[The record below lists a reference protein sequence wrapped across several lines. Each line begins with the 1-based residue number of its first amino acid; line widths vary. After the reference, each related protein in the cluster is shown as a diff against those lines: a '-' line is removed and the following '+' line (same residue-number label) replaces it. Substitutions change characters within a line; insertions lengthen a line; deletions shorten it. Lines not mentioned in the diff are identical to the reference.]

1 VDITSAL
8 SDRPLASL
16 AIGVIEKA
24 ILPVVINGSP
34 THALI
39 VHAVVVLVPLSAL
52 AALGLV
58 FVPASRRAFGLVSVG
73 VAFVGCVAIPL
84 SFWSGS
90 ALRHRVA
97 PSPLI
102 DHHVALAH
110 QLLVIAAVFGLS
122 LAAFVVVDIV
132 RRSRSGELNQVEAAV
147 VARQPGLLDR
157 PSESGLQLLHRVTA
171 VVLVAMS
178 LLTAFA
184 VVRVGD
190 SGAKAVWHDR
200 LSNQRLSGTTLPR
213 AGGRG

>member
-1 VDITSAL
+1 M
-8 SDRPLASL
+8 
-16 AIGVIEKA
+16 
-24 ILPVVINGSP
+24 PVLINGSP

-39 VHAVVVLVPLSAL
+39 VHAVVVLLPLSVL

-58 FVPASRRAFGLVSVG
+58 FVPASRRAFGLVTVG
-73 VAFVGCVAIPL
+73 IAFVGCVGVPL
-84 SFWSGS
+84 SFLSGS

-122 LAAFVVVDIV
+122 LAAFVVVDV
-132 RRSRSGELNQVEAAV
+132 ARRSRIGQLNQVEAAV
-147 VARQPGLLDR
+147 VARRPVLLAR
-157 PSESGLQLLHRVTA
+157 PSRSRLQLLQRVTA

-184 VVRVGD
+184 VIRVGD

-200 LSNQRLSGTTLPR
+200 LSTAGTR
-213 AGGRG
+213 